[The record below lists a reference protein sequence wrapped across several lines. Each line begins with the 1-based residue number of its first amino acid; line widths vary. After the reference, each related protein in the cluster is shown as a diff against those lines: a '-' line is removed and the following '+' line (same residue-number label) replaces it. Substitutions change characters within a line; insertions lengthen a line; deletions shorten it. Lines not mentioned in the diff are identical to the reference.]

1 MTIKKILVPLDSN
14 QLNQPVLD
22 TALAGARRF
31 QAHLEVLYVRPNPRE
46 MLPYATLGMS
56 DAMKQTVIDAAQ
68 RSGAEIARQARAAF
82 EKFCRD
88 NNVTMID
95 KPPVTDKVC
104 ASWHEETGHP
114 GEALIRRG
122 RLSDLIFVER
132 PGKERAAAETLETAL
147 LETGRPVVV
156 VPPKSHRC
164 IASRI
169 TLGWNASAEAAR
181 AISRALPCLTSAEA
195 VTVLASRKRA
205 GSADEL
211 VEYLAWH
218 NVRAE
223 VKIFDLGS
231 RSAGEALLDES
242 RKLEADLLVIG
253 GYSHTRARELLFGG
267 VTSHVLEAADIPV
280 FMTH

>member
-1 MTIKKILVPLDSN
+1 M
-14 QLNQPVLD
+14 
-22 TALAGARRF
+22 
-31 QAHLEVLYVRPNPRE
+31 
-46 MLPYATLGMS
+46 
-56 DAMKQTVIDAAQ
+56 
-68 RSGAEIARQARAAF
+68 
-82 EKFCRD
+82 
-88 NNVTMID
+88 
-95 KPPVTDKVC
+95 
-104 ASWHEETGHP
+104 
-114 GEALIRRG
+114 
-122 RLSDLIFVER
+122 
-132 PGKERAAAETLETAL
+132 ETAL
-147 LETGRPVVV
+147 LETGRPVIV

-205 GSADEL
+205 GSAEEL

-231 RSAGEALLDES
+231 RSAGETLLDES
-242 RKLEADLLVIG
+242 RKLKADLLVIG

-267 VTSHVLEAADIPV
+267 VTTHVLEAADIPV

>member
-1 MTIKKILVPLDSN
+1 MTIKKILVPLDGN

-31 QAHLEVLYVRPNPRE
+31 QAHLEVLYVRPDPRE

-56 DAMKQTVIDAAQ
+56 DTMKQTVIDAAQ
-68 RSGAEIARQARAAF
+68 RSGAEIAKQVHEAF
-82 EKFCRD
+82 EQFCRD
-88 NNVTMID
+88 NKLPLID
-95 KPPVTDKVC
+95 KPPVSDKPS
-104 ASWHEETGHP
+104 ASWYEETGHP
-114 GEALIRRG
+114 GEALVRRG
-122 RLSDLIFVER
+122 RLSDLIFLAR
-132 PGKERAAAETLETAL
+132 PGKERSAAETLETAL
-147 LETGRPVVV
+147 LETGRPLVM
-156 VPPKSHRC
+156 VPPKAYKC

-181 AISRALPCLTSAEA
+181 AISRALPCLSSAEA

-205 GSADEL
+205 AGAEEL

-218 NVRAE
+218 DVKAV
-223 VKIFDLGS
+223 VKIFNLGS
-231 RSAGEALLDES
+231 RSAGETLLEES
-242 RKLEADLLVIG
+242 RKLKADLLVIG

-267 VTSHVLEAADIPV
+267 VTSHLLEAADIPV

>member
-1 MTIKKILVPLDSN
+1 MTIRKILVPLDGN
-14 QLNQPVLD
+14 QLNQAVLD

-31 QAHLEVLYVRPNPRE
+31 QAHLEVLYVRPDPRE

-68 RSGAEIARQARAAF
+68 RSGAEIAKRVRAAF
-82 EKFCRD
+82 EQFCHD
-88 NNVTMID
+88 NKLSLID
-95 KPPVTDKVC
+95 KPPVSDKAS

-122 RLSDLIFVER
+122 RLSDLIFVAR
-132 PGKERAAAETLETAL
+132 PGEERAAAATLETAL

-156 VPPKSHRC
+156 VPPKSHKC

-181 AISRALPCLTSAEA
+181 AVSRALPCLISAEA
-195 VTVLASRKRA
+195 VTVLVSRRRVASA
-205 GSADEL
+205 EEL
-211 VEYLAWH
+211 AEYLAWH
-218 NVRAE
+218 D
-223 VKIFDLGS
+223 VKAAVKVFNAGS
-231 RSAGEALLDES
+231 RSAGETLLEES
-242 RKLEADLLVIG
+242 RKLKADLLVIG

-267 VTSHVLEAADIPV
+267 VTSYILEAADIPV